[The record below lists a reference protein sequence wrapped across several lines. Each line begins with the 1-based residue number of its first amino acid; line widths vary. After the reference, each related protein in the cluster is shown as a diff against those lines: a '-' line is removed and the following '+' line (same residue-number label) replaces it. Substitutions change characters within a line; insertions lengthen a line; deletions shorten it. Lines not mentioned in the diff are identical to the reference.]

1 MFARCLDTEFAHLA
15 AKDSACIDIEY
26 ILFVDTTTVLVF
38 IATGIPWNL
47 FQPFL
52 YRAYRELTIPEA
64 ERTTRI
70 LNDGN

>member
-26 ILFVDTTTVLVF
+26 ILFVDTTVLVF

-47 FQPFL
+47 FQPF
-52 YRAYRELTIPEA
+52 YTA
-64 ERTTRI
+64 RI
-70 LNDGN
+70 VN